1 MDVDAKVKQRLGPEQ
16 WQAVMDQQRS
26 SGQSAVAYCGEHGL
40 SIWQF
45 RYWKKRLSASS
56 EGSIGFSRVH
66 IAAPVPPVQL
76 WIEVGSWRVGV
87 GAGFEEATLRRV
99 LSVLDKP

>member
-1 MDVDAKVKQRLGPEQ
+1 MDGNEKVKQRLGQ
-16 WQAVMDQQRS
+16 SDWQDVLACQVS
-26 SGQSAVAYCGEHGL
+26 SGMPATVYCREHGI

-45 RYWKKRLSASS
+45 RYWKKRLSSSS
-56 EGSIGFSRVH
+56 EGRSGFSRVH
-66 IAAPVPPVQL
+66 VATPAPPVQL

-87 GAGFEEATLRRV
+87 GAGFEESTLRRV